1 MTVDPG
7 LVLKVINGLEGVDGR
22 NASVSKAEEEI
33 PEVGKMQDGKRM
45 ARGWEDGKMTRAWQD
60 GKRLSRYST
69 FVTFAKM
76 KQKYF
81 LKILRSALCGV
92 GVTSVL

>member
-1 MTVDPG
+1 MTVNPG
-7 LVLKVINGLEGVDGR
+7 LVLKVIDGLEGVDGR

-33 PEVGKMQDGKRM
+33 PEVGKMQDGK
-45 ARGWEDGKMTRAWQD
+45 MTRWQD

-81 LKILRSALCGV
+81 LKILRSAICGV
-92 GVTSVL
+92 GVTSVI